1 MLPIPRGETQNAHA
15 GSRTRVTSMGG
26 LYDAATLRAPLH
38 ASATCAYSCACRT
51 THYSWDA
58 SLPGDRVDRGP
69 VVLLRALL
77 TLWRSPRKRLQ
88 TETYTERAT
97 KQIYDNNHVVPQCSV
112 SRRCGMPS
120 SIAAALHACV
130 RNNTTPG
137 CAPAVFWSCGGHE
150 RPARR
155 RSDSCGVRT
164 HALTAWRLKPAP

>member
-1 MLPIPRGETQNAHA
+1 
-15 GSRTRVTSMGG
+15 MGG

-150 RPARR
+150 LPARQ
-155 RSDSCGVRT
+155 RSDSCEVRT
-164 HALTAWRLKPAP
+164 HALTDWRLKPAPWTARPNCLVCWLRHASYQLA